1 MATEA
6 SLPASFLDTMVI
18 ELSYQ
23 NLPDSDQRLE
33 AIFQAFGDLLFI
45 LDEQGTILDYK
56 VGDMQRLYVPAAQF
70 LRRRMQDV
78 LPSNVGKK
86 FSEALREI
94 RQNNKVVQIEY
105 CLPTPQ
111 GEGWYESRLVPQPKG
126 QVVVIVRDMTQYKR
140 SEQKI
145 KDQLDQLAAL
155 RSIDLSITSG
165 VDLGQTLAVILEHV
179 RKQLN
184 IDAATI
190 LLLNRRSQT
199 LEFAADVGFNT
210 TALQNTRLKVGEGY
224 AGRAILGTDVLHIA
238 DLKTRK
244 TDMLRSPFFKQ
255 ENFVEYYAVPL
266 IAKGQ
271 ALGVL
276 EIFQRAPID
285 AEVDWL
291 DFMHILAGQAAIAI
305 DNAVMFTDLQR
316 TNIELTLAYD
326 KTIEGWAHALHLRD
340 KETEVHTRRVTEL
353 TVRLAR
359 QIGVSEDELLHMRRG
374 AILHDIGKVAI
385 PDNIL
390 LKPGPLTDVEWQLMR
405 QHPSIALEML
415 QPISY
420 LAPALAIPHAHHEK
434 WDGTGYPMGL
444 AGEQIPIPARIFAI
458 VDVYDAL
465 TSNRP
470 YRQAW
475 PQAQVIEYLHLQA
488 GRHFDPEILPR
499 FMEIIAPQDGTGKTG
514 EEGAKKKRRSSGL
527 DWSG

>member
-1 MATEA
+1 
-6 SLPASFLDTMVI
+6 MVTA
-18 ELSYQ
+18 LSYQ

-56 VGDMQRLYVPAAQF
+56 AGDMQRLYVPAAQF

-78 LPSNVGKK
+78 LPSSVGKK

-105 CLPTPQ
+105 CLPTPE
-111 GEGWYESRLVPQPKG
+111 GDGWYESRLVPLPKG
-126 QVVVIVRDMTQYKR
+126 QVVVIVRDISKYKR
-140 SEQKI
+140 SEKKI
-145 KDQLDQLAAL
+145 RDQFDQLAAL

-165 VDLGQTLAVILEHV
+165 VDLGQTLAVILQHV
-179 RKQLN
+179 RIQLN
-184 IDAATI
+184 IDAAAI
-190 LLLNRRSQT
+190 LLLNPRTQV
-199 LEFAADVGFNT
+199 LEFAADVGFT
-210 TALQNTRLKVGEGY
+210 TSALQHTHLHAGEGY
-224 AGRAILGTDVLHIA
+224 AGRVIQGQEVLHIEN
-238 DLKTRK
+238 LKAHK

-266 IAKGQ
+266 TARGKP
-271 ALGVL
+271 LGVL
-276 EIFQRAPID
+276 EIFQRTPIG
-285 AEVDWL
+285 AEQDWV
-291 DFMHILAGQAAIAI
+291 DFMNTLAGQAAIAI
-305 DNAVMFTDLQR
+305 DSAVMFQDLQR
-316 TNIELTLAYD
+316 TNVELTQAYD

-340 KETEVHTRRVTEL
+340 KETEAHTRRVTEL
-353 TVRLAR
+353 TLILAR
-359 QIGVSEDELLHMRRG
+359 QIGLSEDELLQIRRG

-390 LKPGPLTDVEWQLMR
+390 LKPGPLTELEWKLMR
-405 QHPSIALEML
+405 QHPSIAVEML
-415 QPISY
+415 QPIAY
-420 LAPALAIPHAHHEK
+420 LAPALAIPHSHHEK
-434 WDGTGYPMGL
+434 WDGSGYPAGL

-475 PQAQVIEYLHLQA
+475 PQAQVLEYLHLQA
-488 GRHFDPEILPR
+488 GRHFDPAILPH
-499 FMEIIAPQDGTGKTG
+499 FMEIVAPQGEKRGHTEETDVKPVKGTN
-514 EEGAKKKRRSSGL
+514 KRRVSGL